1 MLLDAKTVRVDQPCI
16 VILTKND
23 PVEAEVKYVK
33 STLGMALQK
42 NIPNIECMPVKV
54 ELLD

>member
-1 MLLDAKTVRVDQPCI
+1 MLLDAKTVPVEQPCI

-23 PVEAEVKYVK
+23 PVEAKVKYVK

-42 NIPNIECMPVKV
+42 NTPNIECMPARV
-54 ELLD
+54 EWLE